1 MIDFSILDAVYNWF
15 DEDLLRIFGLE
26 AWHLL
31 FSLVFIF
38 MAGTMWI
45 VKPLIEWL
53 AAKNWLVLLS
63 YVNCIFVGFLF
74 LQLIDRYSYESQTA
88 NLPAYFWSISLLAM
102 STFGLLLV
110 FVKSVKKMATIIRK
124 RSKKAA

>member
-1 MIDFSILDAVYNWF
+1 MVDFSILDAVYNWF

-31 FSLVFIF
+31 FSLVFLL
-38 MAGTMWI
+38 MAGTMWM
-45 VKPLIEWL
+45 VKPLIEWMT
-53 AAKNWLVLLS
+53 AKNWLVLLS

-74 LQLIDRYSYESQTA
+74 LQLIDRYSYDGQAT

-102 STFGLLLV
+102 STYGILLV
-110 FVKSVKKMATIIRK
+110 FVRSVKKMAKIIRK
-124 RSKKAA
+124 RSKKVA